1 MKTDP
6 RHLVQLSM
14 IVEAGSFQTAADRLG
29 MTQPSLSR
37 NIKLLEGRIGAPVFD
52 RSTRRAVPTALGL
65 RLAQHGLT
73 IRIAEEQAA
82 AYSHLAAS
90 GTAGE
95 LKIGATPIIADYFL
109 SQRIAGF
116 VRDNPESHMELRVG
130 LVHELRSML
139 ERGQIDIVVG
149 PRNLAEHVSEL
160 SFTPLMEERI
170 GIVCRRGHPLL
181 ALDRIG
187 ARDLERQH
195 WIAHSRGSTLRL
207 QTEGALVAM
216 GLEKIHVAVET
227 DSIRSVL
234 EIVGL
239 TDLIST
245 MPREA
250 TRGLMGEKLT
260 FLAADHAQFSRPM
273 GIIERRSAPPNTMR
287 TKFIALL
294 HGVN

>member
-14 IVEAGSFQTAADRLG
+14 IIEAGSFQTAADRLG

-37 NIKLLEGRIGAPVFD
+37 NIKLLESRIGARVFD

-73 IRIAEEQAA
+73 IRVAEEQAS
-82 AYSHLAAS
+82 AYSSRAAT
-90 GTAGE
+90 GAAGE
-95 LKIGATPIIADYFL
+95 LKIGAPPIIADHFL
-109 SQRIAGF
+109 SLRIASF
-116 VRDNPESHMELRVG
+116 VRDNPESHIELRVG
-130 LVHELRSML
+130 LVHELRTML
-139 ERGQIDIVVG
+139 ERGQIDLVVG
-149 PRNLAEHVSEL
+149 PRNLAEHVFEL
-160 SFTPLMEERI
+160 TFEPLVDERV
-170 GIVCRRGHPLL
+170 GIICRLGHPLL
-181 ALDRIG
+181 SLKGIG
-187 ARDLERQH
+187 PRELERQY
-195 WIAHSRGSTLRL
+195 WIAHSRGSTLRQ

-227 DSIRSVL
+227 DSISSVL
-234 EIVGL
+234 EIVAS

-250 TRGLMGEKLT
+250 TQGLLRDRLT

-273 GIIERRSAPPNTMR
+273 GIIERSSGPPNTVR
-287 TKFIALL
+287 SKFIELL
-294 HGVN
+294 IAT

>member
-37 NIKLLEGRIGAPVFD
+37 NIKLLEGRIGARVFD

-82 AYSHLAAS
+82 AYSYLAAT

-95 LKIGATPIIADYFL
+95 LKIGATPIIADNFL
-109 SQRIAGF
+109 SQRIARF
-116 VRDNPESHMELRVG
+116 VRDSPESHVELRVG

-139 ERGQIDIVVG
+139 MRGQIDLVVG
-149 PRNLAEHVSEL
+149 PRNLAERVSEL
-160 SFTPLMEERI
+160 SFEPLIEERI
-170 GIVCRRGHPLL
+170 GVICRVGHPLL
-181 ALDRIG
+181 ELKRVG
-187 ARDLERQH
+187 ARELERQR

-216 GLEKIHVAVET
+216 GLEKIQIAVET

-234 EIVGL
+234 EIIET

-250 TRGLMGEKLT
+250 TRGLLRDKLC
-260 FLAADHAQFSRPM
+260 FLEADHAQFSRPM
-273 GIIERRSAPPNTMR
+273 GIIERISAPPNTVR
-287 TKFIALL
+287 CKFVDLL
-294 HGVN
+294 RES

>member
-37 NIKLLEGRIGAPVFD
+37 NIKLLESRIGARLFD

-73 IRIAEEQAA
+73 IRVAEEQAA
-82 AYSHLAAS
+82 AYSYLAAT

-95 LKIGATPIIADYFL
+95 LKVGGTPIIADHFL
-109 SQRIAGF
+109 SHRVARF
-116 VRDNPESHMELRVG
+116 VRDNPEAHIELRVG
-130 LVHELRSML
+130 LVHELRTML
-139 ERGQIDIVVG
+139 ERGQIDLVVG
-149 PRNLAEHVSEL
+149 PQNLAERVSEL
-160 SFTPLMEERI
+160 SFEPLIEERI
-170 GIVCRRGHPLL
+170 GIICRRDHPLL
-181 ALDRIG
+181 ALDQIG
-187 ARDLERQH
+187 ARELERQH
-195 WIAHSRGSTLRL
+195 WIAHSRGSTLRS

-216 GLEKIHVAVET
+216 GLEKIHIAVET

-234 EIVGL
+234 EIVET

-245 MPREA
+245 MPRES
-250 TRGLMGEKLT
+250 TRGLLRDKLT

-273 GIIERRSAPPNTMR
+273 GIIERTNAPPNTVKS
-287 TKFIALL
+287 KFIDLL
-294 HGVN
+294 QES

>member
-37 NIKLLEGRIGAPVFD
+37 NIKLLESRIGARVFD

-73 IRIAEEQAA
+73 IRVAEEQAS
-82 AYSHLAAS
+82 AYSALTAT
-90 GTAGE
+90 GIAGE
-95 LKIGATPIIADYFL
+95 LKVGAPPIIADHFL
-109 SQRIAGF
+109 SQRVAKF
-116 VRDNPESHMELRVG
+116 VREYPDAHVELHVG
-130 LVHELRSML
+130 LVHELRSKL
-139 ERGQIDIVVG
+139 ERGQIDLVVG
-149 PRNLAEHVSEL
+149 PRNLAEHVTEL
-160 SFTPLMEERI
+160 SFEPLVEERI
-170 GIVCRRGHPLL
+170 GIICRLGHSLL
-181 ALDRIG
+181 AYKRIG
-187 ARDLERQH
+187 ARELERQH

-216 GLEKIHVAVET
+216 GLEKIHIAVET
-227 DSIRSVL
+227 DSIGSVL
-234 EIVGL
+234 EIVET

-250 TRGLMGEKLT
+250 TKSLLRDKLT
-260 FLAADHAQFSRPM
+260 FLDADHPQFSRAM
-273 GIIERRSAPPNTMR
+273 GIIERTNAPSNNVR
-287 TKFIALL
+287 RNFVGILRED
-294 HGVN
+294 